1 MISVMSGLTIGRL
14 AKAAGV
20 GVPTVR
26 FYERRGLLPE
36 ARRRPSGYRNYD
48 QSAVLRIRFI
58 RHAQELGF
66 SLSEVEELLGLRMDP
81 GRSCADV
88 RVRAEAKIA
97 DIDSKMASLQRM
109 RKVLDELVATCPGDA
124 PTSDCPILEALA
136 DADDAV
142 QR

>member
-36 ARRRPSGYRNYD
+36 ARRRPSGYRNYY